1 MNSDE
6 ITALANSLNNE
17 SFVELFNHFANRCHV
32 YSGLLGR
39 CQITSE
45 VTWACLNGST
55 IQINTES
62 SDLDSMAD
70 DSFFRRAL
78 EQYAKEGTE

>member
-1 MNSDE
+1 MTRDE
-6 ITALANSLNNE
+6 ITALANSLSNE
-17 SFVELFNHFANRCHV
+17 NFVELFNHFANRCHV

-39 CQITSE
+39 CQITSD
-45 VTWACLNGST
+45 VSWACLNGST

-78 EQYAKEGTE
+78 DQYAKEGTE

>member
-6 ITALANSLNNE
+6 ITALANSLTNE
-17 SFVELFNHFANRCHV
+17 NFVELFNHFANRCHV

>member
-1 MNSDE
+1 MTSDE

-32 YSGLLGR
+32 FSGSLGR
-39 CQITSE
+39 CGITSE

-70 DSFFRRAL
+70 DPFFRVAL

>member
-1 MNSDE
+1 MTREE
-6 ITALANSLNNE
+6 ITALANSLSNDN
-17 SFVELFNHFANRCHV
+17 FVELFNHFANRCHV
-32 YSGLLGR
+32 FSGSLGR
-39 CQITSE
+39 CCITSE

-70 DSFFRRAL
+70 DSFFRHAL
-78 EQYAKEGTE
+78 EQYAKEGAE

>member
-1 MNSDE
+1 MTRDE
-6 ITALANSLNNE
+6 ITALANSLSNE
-17 SFVELFNHFANRCHV
+17 NFVELFNHFANRCHV

-39 CQITSE
+39 CQITSQ
-45 VTWACLNGST
+45 VSWACLNGST

-78 EQYAKEGTE
+78 EQYAKEGAE